1 MEGPGDYARVLF
13 AAVHFE
19 IPAQKVFPAVVLEA
33 FLRQRSSKR
42 DTRTLNNT
50 KKIRKSNLKLSS
62 QVFRPSQRN
71 NNKKNTTNKARLKRG
86 LRDI

>member
-50 KKIRKSNLKLSS
+50 KKIRKK
-62 QVFRPSQRN
+62 
-71 NNKKNTTNKARLKRG
+71 
-86 LRDI
+86 